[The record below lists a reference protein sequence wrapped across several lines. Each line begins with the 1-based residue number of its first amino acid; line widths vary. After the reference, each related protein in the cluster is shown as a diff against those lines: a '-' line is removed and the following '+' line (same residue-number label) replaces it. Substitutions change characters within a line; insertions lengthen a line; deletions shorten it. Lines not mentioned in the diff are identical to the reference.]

1 MPGTGKTATTLEV
14 VKKLQ
19 RESDFKKKGYSF
31 EFIHINAMSL
41 TNPNLVYTIL
51 NEKITGRRIN
61 PTSSATFLDE
71 FFKKKDKIKVLK
83 DRGFGKTK
91 RSKQELDRLRGSA
104 DKLRVLLI
112 DELDALVTKK
122 QTLLYNLF
130 DWPCHSHSKLL
141 VIAIANTMDLPEKL

>member
-19 RESDFKKKGYSF
+19 KESELKKKGYSF
-31 EFIHINAMSL
+31 DFIHINAMSL

-51 NEKITGRRIN
+51 NEKITGRRVN

-122 QTLLYNLF
+122 
-130 DWPCHSHSKLL
+130 
-141 VIAIANTMDLPEKL
+141 

>member
-1 MPGTGKTATTLEV
+1 
-14 VKKLQ
+14 
-19 RESDFKKKGYSF
+19 
-31 EFIHINAMSL
+31 MSL

-51 NEKITGRRIN
+51 NEKITGRRVN

-91 RSKQELDRLRGSA
+91 RSKQELDRLRSSA